1 MAEIIITEEDVLNAN
16 TYIPSADK
24 EEFARNIAVLCA
36 EPVEVRVGDA
46 DVALPNRARE
56 NRRLRHQFQM
66 GLLATYLRK
75 DFHYQ
80 MVKFNGGEEA
90 PLTMCMEASEC
101 DEWASSHVFN
111 QLERIKKG
119 KNHEA
124 ANKVFDLLYDYKSL
138 ESMISVAIRDEL
150 DAINDPLTR
159 IMQYLITETSTEVL
173 KKAMYEMGAQAEA
186 EMKEIKGE

>member
-1 MAEIIITEEDVLNAN
+1 MAEIIITEEDVINAN
-16 TYIPSADK
+16 TYIPGADK
-24 EEFARNIAVLCA
+24 EEFSRNIAVLCA

-46 DVALPNRARE
+46 ELALPNRARE
-56 NRRLRHQFQM
+56 NRRLRQQFQM
-66 GLLATYLRK
+66 GILATYLRK

-90 PLTMCMEASEC
+90 PLAMCMEAGEC

-124 ANKVFDLLYDYKSL
+124 ANKVFDLLYDYKAL

-150 DAINDPLTR
+150 DAINDPLAR
-159 IMQYLITETSTEVL
+159 IMQYIVTEASTEAL
-173 KKAMYEMGAQAEA
+173 KKAMYDMGAQVEA
-186 EMKEIKGE
+186 EMKENKGE